1 MKRVKVFICMFGI
14 IVMVMSLGIFLGADN
29 QQSAKELYEAALFK
43 KDADGDML
51 GAIKLFNEIVEQYP
65 NNRNIAA
72 KALLSMGMCYEKL
85 GMTQALNKYQDVIN
99 KYPEQRDEVNAAKER
114 LSYLEAYAA
123 NLSKQAEQHLNEGN
137 KLFSRWEYES
147 AIEEYKNAVNL
158 NPNSLLALNARY
170 RIGQSWFRA
179 GKYDA
184 ALATF
189 KKLMEENPESNIAP
203 VTELMVAQVQHVMEN
218 SKPKVRSDFSED
230 ENSIIDPET
239 GITYRK
245 IKTFTGKSDVS
256 SLPGKLSPNGK
267 YLLCGNTVVPMDGT
281 APFELIDYDSTGIWA
296 TRGTWSPD
304 GTKAAFFS
312 GDALCVVPVSP
323 ETGHASGPLKKIHE
337 VNLRWESHPGWSP
350 DGKKLTFGHGDDIWT
365 INADGSDLA
374 QITKTDIQAEG
385 RPSWSPDGKNI
396 AYGIGRSSIGLYSVE
411 EDSHREFADIG
422 ARCFPDWSPDGK
434 WLGGCGPPRIFYNLD
449 DKSSFEFTAPER
461 IGGFFSWSSDDTK
474 MLFFRSSYFYNSGLK
489 IAPSAGGPSFEPVHL
504 LTNWGTTVWSDNS
517 KLMAVQGEDE
527 KGDIAFRIVPL
538 SGGESYLINLDNLV
552 DGKPFPFM
560 ISSGLKKLLFKI
572 DRDDG
577 KEDLYV
583 VAVSAEDAR
592 TTGPAVKIFNGWQRQ
607 DGAFNIIF
615 SLSAD
620 GEKVALIHEGDIW
633 IAFTNGN
640 DPIRVTNTPEKE
652 GYIRWLH
659 DGKTLLI
666 ATSSGWGL
674 LENPEQQ
681 GKIISLLDEG
691 KEIKCGWWNID
702 VSPDN
707 SQFAVL
713 SDEHIKI
720 IPLYETKSSHI
731 LNLSE
736 LKLSQCSNLKWS
748 PDGENLAFIGKKKT
762 DDPIAFPGGKY
773 QIYNIPVHGGQPVR
787 IAPDDDDTKDFL
799 SWSPDGKWI
808 SYSPEKL
815 IKVRPE
821 STLWEADFEEVKE
834 KLLQLE

>member
-1 MKRVKVFICMFGI
+1 MKRVKVSICMFGI
-14 IVMVMSLGIFLGADN
+14 IVMVMSLGIFLGAAN
-29 QQSAKELYEAALFK
+29 QKSAEELYEAALFK

-51 GAIKLFNEIVEQYP
+51 GAIKLFNQIVEQYP

-85 GMTQALNKYQDVIN
+85 GVTQALNKYQDVIN
-99 KYPEQRDEVNAAKER
+99 KYPEQRDEATAAKER

-123 NLSKQAEQHLNEGN
+123 NLSKRAEQHLNEGN

-158 NPNSLLALNARY
+158 NPNSPLALNARY
-170 RIGQSWFRA
+170 RIGQSWFRT

-189 KKLMEENPESNIAP
+189 KKLIEENPESNIAP
-203 VTELMVAQVQHVMEN
+203 VTELMVAQVQNAMEN
-218 SKPKVRSDFSED
+218 SNPKVRSDFSED

-245 IKTFTGKSDVS
+245 IKTFTGKSDVIT
-256 SLPGKLSPNGK
+256 LPGSLQLSPNGK
-267 YLLCGNTVVPMDGT
+267 YLLCENTVVPMDGT
-281 APFELIDYDSTGIWA
+281 APFELIDYDSTGIQA
-296 TRGTWSPD
+296 TRGTWAPD

-323 ETGHASGPLKKIHE
+323 ETGHTSGPLKKIHE
-337 VNLRWESHPGWSP
+337 VKLRWQSSPGWSP
-350 DGKKLTFGHGDDIWT
+350 DGKKLTYYAGGDIWT
-365 INADGSDLA
+365 IDADGSDLA
-374 QITKTDIQAEG
+374 QITKTDIREVGPA
-385 RPSWSPDGKNI
+385 WSPDGKTI
-396 AYGIGRSSIGLYSVE
+396 AYGIGTAIGLYSVE
-411 EDSHREFADIG
+411 EGSHRKFADIG

-434 WLGGCGPPRIFYNLD
+434 WLLRNSGQKLKFYNLN
-449 DKSSFEFTAPER
+449 DKSNFEITPPER
-461 IGGFFSWSSDDTK
+461 IGRFFSWSSGGTK
-474 MLFFRSSYFYNSGLK
+474 MLFFRSSYFDDSGLK
-489 IAPSAGGPSFEPVHL
+489 IASSAGGPSFEPVPL
-504 LTNWGTTVWSDNS
+504 LTNWGNTVWSDNS
-517 KLMAVQGEDE
+517 KLMAVQ
-527 KGDIAFRIVPL
+527 GDIAFRIVPL
-538 SGGESYLINLDNLV
+538 SGGESYPINLDNLV
-552 DGKPFPFM
+552 DGKPFPFS
-560 ISSGLKKLLFKI
+560 ISSGLKKLLFKV

-592 TTGPAVKIFNGWQRQ
+592 TTGPAVKIFKGWQRHG
-607 DGAFNIIF
+607 GAFNIIF

-620 GEKVALIHEGDIW
+620 GEKVALVHEGDIW

-640 DPIRVTNTPEKE
+640 DPIRVTNTPEEE
-652 GYIRWLH
+652 GYVKWLP
-659 DGKTLLI
+659 DGKTLLFD
-666 ATSSGWGL
+666 TSSGWDL
-674 LENPEQQ
+674 LKNPGQQ
-681 GKIISLLDEG
+681 GEIISLLDEG
-691 KEIKCGWWNID
+691 KEIECGWGNID
-702 VSPDN
+702 VSPNN

-736 LKLSQCSNLKWS
+736 LKLSQCFNLKWS
-748 PDGENLAFIGKKKT
+748 PNGENLAFIGSKKT
-762 DDPIAFPGGKY
+762 DDPISFPEGKY
-773 QIYNIPVHGGQPVR
+773 QIYIIPVHGGQPGR
-787 IAPDDDDTKDFL
+787 IAPDDDDFKDFL

-808 SYSPEKL
+808 SYSPEKPV
-815 IKVRPE
+815 KVRPE
-821 STLWEADFEEVKE
+821 STLWEADFEEVIE